1 MLLSLAASAIL
12 VLLALTIAA
21 YPCTAAPVAPASGPE
36 LQAAMER
43 EIPRLLREGEVPGLS
58 IAVIRDKKIAWS
70 GAFGVA
76 DPASGAPVRPDTVF
90 QAASLTKPVVAYV
103 TLRLAD
109 RGVIDLDRPLWGTLP
124 HPRLEADPRARQITA
139 RHVLSHTTGLPN
151 WGDDKLETRFPPGER
166 FGYSG
171 EGFVWLQ
178 KTLEKLTGTPIADL
192 VRREAFAPLG
202 MTRSS
207 LVWEE
212 GFSGTA
218 GVAPNGA
225 IEQQAQRRE
234 ANAAA
239 SLVTTAEDYGRFLV
253 AILEGTGLKPETRT
267 AMLEPAI
274 QVSSRYSDPASPPH
288 EGLAWGLGWGLQG
301 PGGREAFWHWGDNG
315 AWRAYVFVRTDGSAG
330 LIYFTNSHEGL
341 SIARALASIAVG
353 SSQNG
358 LDWLGYE
365 SHDDPRRLARKDIE
379 KALRISPEAGARRW
393 RELRAAQPAVVG
405 EELTL
410 EMAENLID
418 WRQGTEA
425 AALLE
430 AAAAEQPRS
439 AKLQD
444 RLGTA
449 YLTAGNLEKAR
460 RSFERALKLDPKTP
474 SRQAEIRWIDD
485 GLKARKTPV
494 SLSEEELRRFTGD
507 YGPRHVTLENGRLVY
522 RRDGQPQSRVLV
534 PLSRDTFA
542 VEGVGDIQIR
552 FAVEA
557 GGRATNLMIVGP
569 GGVEGESPRDG
580 G

>member
-1 MLLSLAASAIL
+1 MLLSLATSAVLI
-12 VLLALTIAA
+12 LLALTIAA
-21 YPCTAAPVAPASGPE
+21 HPCTAAPVAMASGPE
-36 LQAAMER
+36 LRAAMER
-43 EIPRLLREGEVPGLS
+43 EIPRLLREAEVPGIS

-76 DPASGAPVRPDTVF
+76 DPASGTPVRPDTVF

-109 RGVIDLDRPLWGTLP
+109 RGAIDLDRPLWATLP
-124 HPRLEADPRARQITA
+124 HPRLEKDPRARRITA

-192 VRREAFAPLG
+192 VRQEAFAPLG
-202 MTRSS
+202 MAHSS

-212 GFSGTA
+212 GFLGTA
-218 GVAPNGA
+218 AIAPSGA
-225 IEQQAQRRE
+225 VEPQPQRRE

-267 AMLEPAI
+267 ALLTPVL

-288 EGLAWGLGWGLQG
+288 EGLAWGLGVGLQG

-330 LIYFTNSHEGL
+330 LIYFANSHEGL

-353 SSQNG
+353 GPQTG

-365 SHDDPRRLARKDIE
+365 SHDDPRHVARKDIE
-379 KALRISPEAGARRW
+379 KALRSSPEAGARRW
-393 RELRAAQPAVVG
+393 RELRKTQPAVIN
-405 EELTL
+405 EELAL

-418 WRQGTEA
+418 WRRGVDA
-425 AALLE
+425 VAILE
-430 AAAAEQPRS
+430 AAAAEDPRS

-444 RLGTA
+444 RLGIA
-449 YLTAGNLEKAR
+449 SLTAGDLEKAR
-460 RSFERALKLDPKTP
+460 RSFEKALKLDPKTP
-474 SRQAEIRWIDD
+474 SRQAELRWIDE
-485 GLKARKTPV
+485 GLEARKKPV
-494 SLSEEELRRFTGD
+494 SLSEEELRRFIGD

-522 RRDGQPQSRVLV
+522 RRDGLPQSWPLV
-534 PLSRDTFA
+534 PLSSDTFA
-542 VEGVGDIQIR
+542 PEGLGDIRIR
-552 FAVEA
+552 FAA
-557 GGRATNLMIVGP
+557 DPGGRVTKLVILGP
-569 GGVEGESPRDG
+569 GGVEGESAREG
-580 G
+580 A